1 METQQNKMKLEM
13 ALRITGNL
21 DSVNQ
26 LFTKLALDDSYLQKI
41 RITKRTNQ
49 KTEFFTEDLLGR
61 MRVRINRKKS

>member
-1 METQQNKMKLEM
+1 MKLEM